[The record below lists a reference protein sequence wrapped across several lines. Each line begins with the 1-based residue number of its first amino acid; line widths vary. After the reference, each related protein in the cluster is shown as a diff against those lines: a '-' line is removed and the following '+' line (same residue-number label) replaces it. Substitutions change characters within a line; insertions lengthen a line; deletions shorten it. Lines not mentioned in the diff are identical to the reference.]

1 MQLSAQRESA
11 ALCQRQ
17 FDEAGMAWRA
27 AQDCVVARPEQAR
40 QHTEGLTRALLD
52 KMLVDGDMCI
62 RLLTCNAGDNA
73 SAHAMNVAVISLLM
87 GRVFGFGD
95 DEMLDLGIGALMHD
109 VGKIDLAERLRHPD
123 ERFGPDDLAAYR
135 NHVAHG
141 VVHGKRM
148 GLRPRRAAGA
158 GAAPR
163 DTPTASGFPLRLKI
177 DRMSVAARIVA
188 LVNRYDKLCNPPVL
202 GLAHTPHEALSLLF
216 AQAKSQFDASMLNSF
231 IRMMG
236 VYPAGSVVQLT
247 DDRYALVMSV
257 NSTRPLKPNV
267 LVHDPGLPRDEALHL
282 NLMCTPEL
290 GIRRSLKPAQLPA
303 DALRLPG
310 TAAAR
315 GLLLRSDA
323 RRRGAGRGSGGC
335 MIEAAAPPV
344 DDDQAR
350 VRAWSALVDSLPDAT
365 WIVDAHSR
373 CVVADNAAAR
383 ALLGRAGGSLV
394 GQQAEALI
402 ATPEDLAF
410 WDAAAAGDAAA
421 LQSRHHA
428 VRCRRAHLACHA
440 QHPPAAERRA
450 RRGTAPLR
458 GGGQRPQR
466 AAPRRGRTRA
476 GGGRAAGHAGIH
488 RRRHPGDRPAGP
500 HPRLQP
506 PLRPDLGHPRGPAE
520 GAPGR
525 RGARLDAAQRARR
538 RGLPAP
544 AAAPSRRPRCSAP
557 PSG

>member
-1 MQLSAQRESA
+1 MSGKIDVDELRVGMFIHLDLSWMQHPFPVGSFRISQAQQIDKIRSLGLKQLRWSPEKSELVPPQPAEHVSPPAPQPIAPVPVEESPAQAAERERRVQLSAQRESA

-27 AQDCVVARPEQAR
+27 AQDCVIARPEQAR
-40 QHTEGLTRALLD
+40 QDTEGLTRALLD

-62 RLLTCNAGDNA
+62 RLLNCNADDNT

-109 VGKIDLAERLRHPD
+109 VGKIDLAERLRHLD
-123 ERFGPDDLAAYR
+123 ERFGADDLAAYR

-148 GLRPRRAAGA
+148 GLRPGA
-158 GAAPR
+158 LLVLAQHHENADG
-163 DTPTASGFPLRLKI
+163 SGFPLRLKI

-216 AQAKSQFDASMLNSF
+216 AQAKSQFDATMLNSF

-267 LVHDPGLPRDEALHL
+267 LVHDPAMPRDEALHL

-303 DALRLPG
+303 DAFDYL
-310 TAAAR
+310 
-315 GLLLRSDA
+315 
-323 RRRGAGRGSGGC
+323 
-335 MIEAAAPPV
+335 
-344 DDDQAR
+344 
-350 VRAWSALVDSLPDAT
+350 
-365 WIVDAHSR
+365 
-373 CVVADNAAAR
+373 
-383 ALLGRAGGSLV
+383 
-394 GQQAEALI
+394 
-402 ATPEDLAF
+402 
-410 WDAAAAGDAAA
+410 
-421 LQSRHHA
+421 
-428 VRCRRAHLACHA
+428 
-440 QHPPAAERRA
+440 
-450 RRGTAPLR
+450 
-458 GGGQRPQR
+458 
-466 AAPRRGRTRA
+466 APRPRVAYFFEATRA
-476 GGGRAAGHAGIH
+476 GVAPEEEAVAA
-488 RRRHPGDRPAGP
+488 
-500 HPRLQP
+500 
-506 PLRPDLGHPRGPAE
+506 
-520 GAPGR
+520 
-525 RGARLDAAQRARR
+525 
-538 RGLPAP
+538 
-544 AAAPSRRPRCSAP
+544 
-557 PSG
+557 